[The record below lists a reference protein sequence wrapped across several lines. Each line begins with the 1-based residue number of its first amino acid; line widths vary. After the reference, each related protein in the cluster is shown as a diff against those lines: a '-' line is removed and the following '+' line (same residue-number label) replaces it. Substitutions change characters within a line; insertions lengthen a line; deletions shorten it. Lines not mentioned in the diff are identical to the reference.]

1 MNPPTKKI
9 ALNARLRWPDVKD
22 NYVVSY
28 EGHDIGS
35 VYKMGNRWAWSVTVP
50 MALPDWTTG
59 YAPDL
64 HEGIK
69 ALGTAWTRVLSQ
81 TSPERLERAWEIEK
95 SALARDAAVASAN
108 PNSGQ

>member
-1 MNPPTKKI
+1 MKKTI

-28 EGHDIGS
+28 EGHDIGG
-35 VYKMGNRWAWSVTVP
+35 VYKAESAWAWSVTVP
-50 MALPDWTTG
+50 MALPEWTTG

-69 ALGTAWTRVLSQ
+69 ALGSAWSKVLSQ
-81 TSPERLERAWEIEK
+81 TSPERLQRAWDIETT
-95 SALARDAAVASAN
+95 ALARERPPASSA
-108 PNSGQ
+108 GE